1 MYLSFTDPKIDP
13 RWVVCATHWEPK
25 QCSKNSSMGQGLV
38 EEGVVRGGKGDKR
51 GWKMRLTRMYYTVN
65 EFDS

>member
-1 MYLSFTDPKIDP
+1 M
-13 RWVVCATHWEPK
+13 VCATHWEPK
-25 QCSKNSSMGQGLV
+25 QCSKNLSMGQGLV